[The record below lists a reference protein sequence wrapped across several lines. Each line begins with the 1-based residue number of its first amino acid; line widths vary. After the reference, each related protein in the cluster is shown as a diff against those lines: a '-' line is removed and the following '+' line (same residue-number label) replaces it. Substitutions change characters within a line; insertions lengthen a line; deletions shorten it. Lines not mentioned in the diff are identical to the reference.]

1 MYTRED
7 EPSPVD
13 DVKEEHPNCLPTP
26 LMVLWFL
33 CGEIGLIELII
44 T

>member
-1 MYTRED
+1 MYPRED
-7 EPSPVD
+7 EPAPVD
-13 DVKEEHPNCLPTP
+13 DVKEEHPNRLPAP

-33 CGEIGLIELII
+33 CGETGLVGLLI